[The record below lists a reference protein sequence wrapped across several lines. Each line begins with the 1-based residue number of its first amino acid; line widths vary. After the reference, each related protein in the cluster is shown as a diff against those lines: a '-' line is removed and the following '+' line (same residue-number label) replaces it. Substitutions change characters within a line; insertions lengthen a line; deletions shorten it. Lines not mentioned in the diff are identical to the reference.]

1 MGLVKEK
8 FAMDKSKDKRFRLS
22 LSTSILIGVVLGVV
36 CGIFFGD
43 YCASLQIFGDAF
55 IKLLQMTILPY
66 IIVSLILGIG
76 GLTYDQAKLLAVKA
90 GALLLLFWAISFAIV
105 LLIPLSFP
113 EWKSAAFFSTSLV
126 EPPKRVDFLNLYI
139 PSNPFSS
146 LANNVVPAVV
156 LFSIL
161 LGVALIGVKEKDAV
175 IQGLSAA
182 AAALIKMTNL
192 VVNLTPFGV
201 FAISAAAAGTMSIE
215 EFGRL
220 QVYLVSFNVAALFL
234 TFWIL
239 PKLLT
244 PMTPFKYKDI
254 VGFSRDALATAFAT
268 GNLFVVLAVL
278 TENCKTLFRQYDL
291 TREKTESYV
300 DVIVPVSFNFPT
312 TGKLLM
318 LSFILFAGWFSGH
331 SLSLAQYPTFVF
343 SGLLSFFGGI
353 DVAMPFML
361 DLMQLPSDLYQL
373 YVVTGILNG
382 RFATLLAAM
391 NLIVFTILGACLL
404 TGAFSLNKK
413 KLLNYLVVT
422 LLLTGAFIGGTRVYF
437 SHFVKNIYTKDKVLV
452 EMNLSR
458 NPAKAKVHKSLP
470 PPLPPHDPG
479 KSHMD
484 EIHRRG
490 FIRVGYLKDQ
500 LPYAFKNT
508 KGQLVGF
515 DIDMAY
521 ELARTLDVSLEFVL
535 LKRDKTAVER
545 LNAGY
550 CDIIMSGIRAT
561 PKRAEVITFS
571 EPYMDE
577 TMAFVVKDYRR
588 DEFNSWEAIEKI
600 DAPKIGIGGNI
611 PYYISK
617 LRDYLPKAE
626 IVILNSPREFFKN
639 KGKDLDALLFTAE
652 AGSAWTLLYPD
663 FTVVVPHP
671 DIIAVPLAY
680 PLAYGN
686 QEMADYMNSWIEL
699 KKKDN
704 TIENLYNYWILG
716 QGATKK
722 EPRWSVIRNVL
733 HWVD

>member
-1 MGLVKEK
+1 
-8 FAMDKSKDKRFRLS
+8 MDKSRKNRFRLS
-22 LSTSILIGVVLGVV
+22 LSTSILIGVVLGVA
-36 CGIFFGD
+36 CGIFFGE

-105 LLIPLSFP
+105 LLIPFSFP
-113 EWKSAAFFSTSLV
+113 ELKSAAFFSTSLV
-126 EPPKRVDFLNLYI
+126 EPPKSVDFLNLYI

-161 LGVALIGVKEKDAV
+161 LGVALIGIKEKGTLL
-175 IQGLSAA
+175 QGLSAA
-182 AAALIKMTNL
+182 AAALIKMTNFI
-192 VVNLTPFGV
+192 VKLTPFGV

-220 QVYLVSFNVAALFL
+220 QVYLISFNVAALFL

-278 TENCKTLFRQYDL
+278 TENCKTLFRQYGL

-300 DVIVPVSFNFPT
+300 DVIVPISFNFPT
-312 TGKLLM
+312 IGKLLM
-318 LSFILFAGWFSGH
+318 LLFILFAGWFSGH

-343 SGLLSFFGGI
+343 SGLLSFFGGV

-361 DLMQLPSDLYQL
+361 DLMQMPSDLYQL
-373 YVVTGILNG
+373 YLVTGILNG

-391 NLIVFTILGACLL
+391 NLIVFTIMGTCLL
-404 TGAFSLNKK
+404 TGTFSLNKK

-422 LLLTGAFIGGTRVYF
+422 LLLTGAVIGGTRVYF
-437 SHFVKNIYTKDKVLV
+437 SHFVKNIYTKDKAMV
-452 EMNLSR
+452 EMNLLR
-458 NPAKAKVHKSLP
+458 NPVKAKIYKSLP
-470 PPLPPHDPG
+470 PPLPTHDPE
-479 KSHMD
+479 KSRMD

-500 LPYAFKNT
+500 LPYAFRNT
-508 KGQLVGF
+508 KGELVGF
-515 DIDMAY
+515 DIEMAH
-521 ELARTLDVSLEFVL
+521 ELARTLDVTLEFVL
-535 LKRDKTAVER
+535 LEKDKTVVKR

-550 CDIIMSGIRAT
+550 CDIIMSGIRIT
-561 PKRAEVITFS
+561 PERAEKMTFS

-577 TMAFVVKDYRR
+577 TMALVVKDYRR
-588 DEFNSWEAIEKI
+588 DEFNSWEAIEKL
-600 DAPKIGIGGNI
+600 DAPRIGIGGNV

-626 IVILNSPREFFKN
+626 VVILNSPREFFKK

-663 FTVVVPHP
+663 YTVVVPHP

-680 PLAYGN
+680 PLAYGD
-686 QEMADYMNSWIEL
+686 QKMADYMNSWIEL
-699 KKKDN
+699 KKKDK
-704 TIENLYNYWILG
+704 TIEKHYNYWILG
-716 QGATKK
+716 QGAIKK